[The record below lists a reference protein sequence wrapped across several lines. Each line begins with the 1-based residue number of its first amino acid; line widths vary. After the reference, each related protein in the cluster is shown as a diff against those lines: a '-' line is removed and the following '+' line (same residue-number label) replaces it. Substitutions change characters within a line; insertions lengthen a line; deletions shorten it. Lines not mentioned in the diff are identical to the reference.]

1 MTKRLVLIALFSLM
15 LLASVAQAQDAL
27 PPVIAVSKGDLYA
40 INPTDGSIKQLTHHP
55 SIAGGSGP
63 FSQRDISISP
73 DGQYV
78 AYLET
83 PRFFAIP
90 MKNDLIGNF
99 GFPPSDIVLLN
110 LATGEEKVIA
120 EQQPNIKYSD
130 GPRLWYREN
139 LTWSPSATTNQLAYY
154 QYRGYNGE
162 PNFEAH
168 LMVYDPLID
177 KTFPIAESKDSLGKI
192 AWVQEGFEAGTTVW
206 DTNSQIVAQ
215 HVLDEQTLPG
225 HPVTYQGIEYVMV
238 DNAKVIPYDGR
249 VYLMN
254 VLTGEFGVVDGYE
267 SSISQ
272 QSPENSLVFVEDDND
287 TRSSYVIKPQ
297 TGEIFTPPRQAP
309 FAADFTFAPDGQHF
323 AYNLI
328 RTSVNISDMSGNEV
342 VVPFDADTIIWST
355 KQYTVA
361 SKTGDQSA
369 PVRPTT
375 DLGANTPGTPSTPQ
389 QNCGTLPPVG
399 LIAGGQGKV
408 IVGGGPNRI
417 RRAPSASAEV
427 IGQIPE
433 GAIFTV
439 IAGGDGTCSDDIRW
453 VQVESQGVIGWTAEA
468 ANGQVYLEP
477 VQ

>member
-40 INPTDGSIKQLTHHP
+40 INPTDGSIKQLTNHP
-55 SIAGGSGP
+55 SIAGGAGP
-63 FSQRDISISP
+63 FSQRDVSISP

-78 AYLET
+78 AYLQT
-83 PRFFAIP
+83 PRFFAIA
-90 MKNDLIGNF
+90 MKNNLIGNF

-120 EQQPNIKYSD
+120 EQQANVKYSD

-154 QYRGYNGE
+154 QYRGYMGD
-162 PNFEAH
+162 PNYEAQ

-177 KTFPIAESKDSLGKI
+177 KTFTIADGKDYLGKI
-192 AWVQEGFEAGTTVW
+192 AWVQEGFEAGATVW

-215 HVLDEQTLPG
+215 HVTDEQTLVGKPL
-225 HPVTYQGIEYVMV
+225 TYQGVEYVMV
-238 DNAKVIPYDGR
+238 DNVKVIPHDGR

-254 VLTGEFGVVDGYE
+254 ILTGEYGVVEGYE

-272 QSPENSLVFVEDDND
+272 QSPENSLVFVMDDND
-287 TRSSYVIKPQ
+287 TRPAYVVKPQ
-297 TGEIFTPPRQAP
+297 TGEMFTPPKQAP
-309 FAADFTFAPDGQHF
+309 YAVDFSFAPDGQHF
-323 AYNLI
+323 AYILI

-342 VVPFDADTIIWST
+342 VVPFDADTIIWSA

-369 PVRPTT
+369 PVMPTT
-375 DLGANTPGTPSTPQ
+375 DLTPYTAPAPQ
-389 QNCGTLPPVG
+389 QNCGSLPPVG
-399 LIAGGQGKV
+399 LVAGGQGKV

-417 RRAPSASAEV
+417 RNTPSASAAV

-439 IAGGDGTCSDDIRW
+439 IVGGDGTCSDDIRW
-453 VQVESQGVIGWTAEA
+453 VQIESQGVIGWTAEG
-468 ANGQVYLEP
+468 ANGQVFLEP